1 MPTTAHY
8 APKIACKDQAWHV
21 ETNRE
26 ALNARRAFIRSARN
40 AAKPVTRW
48 SRVASWLNSDV

>member
-40 AAKPVTRW
+40 AAKPVTLW
-48 SRVASWLNSDV
+48 SRISAWLNSDI